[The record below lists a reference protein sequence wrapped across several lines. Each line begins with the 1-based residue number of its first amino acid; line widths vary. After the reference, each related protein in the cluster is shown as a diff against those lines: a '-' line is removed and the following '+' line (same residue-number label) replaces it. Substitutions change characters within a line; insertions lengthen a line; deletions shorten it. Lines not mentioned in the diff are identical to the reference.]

1 MNEKLKQYQI
11 EIEIDELTNS
21 IVNTISGDSFDTEVS
36 DVAISD
42 LKSVTKINGWKFNW
56 KAELRLEDRKVY
68 QLTIRDNPM
77 IIQGLMSISD
87 YNDHFYLHLIESAPS
102 NIGKSKIYR
111 GVPGNL
117 FAFVCKQSWDKGNF
131 GLVSFQ
137 SKTKLINHY
146 MDSLGAMHVGGHKM
160 VIFPEAALK
169 LIVQYFKK

>member
-1 MNEKLKQYQI
+1 MNEILKQYQI

-21 IVNTISGDSFDTEVS
+21 IVNTISGDSFVTELREVT
-36 DVAISD
+36 IFD
-42 LKSVTKINGWKFNW
+42 LKTITKINGWKFNW

-68 QLTIRDNPM
+68 QLTIRDNPS

-102 NIGKSKIYR
+102 NIGKFKLFR

-146 MDSLGAMHVGGHKM
+146 VETLGAKHVGGHKM
-160 VIFPEAALK
+160 VIFPEEALK
-169 LIVQYFKK
+169 LIVQYFKN